1 MKCKQLHPRSVATKC
16 IVEITSTPVKCCQK
30 NHLISNSLIDT
41 LVVIIYT
48 NCYDQPLQ
56 KCSLYSETQL
66 NRKLLF
72 GNRTVGSDR
81 FIKWSCSGTIMYY
94 NQSYT
99 RPYTRLLKHL
109 SVGLSDIIPH
119 LKIFQKIS
127 VDFCYPF

>member
-1 MKCKQLHPRSVATKC
+1 M
-16 IVEITSTPVKCCQK
+16 
-30 NHLISNSLIDT
+30 
-41 LVVIIYT
+41 

-81 FIKWSCSGTIMYY
+81 FIKWSCSGSFMYY
-94 NQSYT
+94 NQSYNIQ
-99 RPYTRLLKHL
+99 YTRLLKHL

-127 VDFCYPF
+127 VDFC